1 MKIFYPPSHYDKNY
15 RGDVFPLLK
24 PFIKG
29 EGFTDAQRQSM
40 YGVSHKDYHFV
51 DAVQEAEI
59 VILPMSWYYYTHT
72 KQLDKAQ
79 DLISQA
85 KSFHK
90 IVWSHNPGDAGVK
103 IPSFSN
109 VIVFR
114 FGGYVS
120 RNQKG
125 HRGMPVLIKDY
136 YAESYAWES
145 LKNLSWEE
153 KPKIGFCGQAIASK
167 TNAVKEVT
175 KIGLRNLRTF
185 LGSSLN
191 EPQKLI
197 SSTYLRSKALELLQK
212 NPKVKDQFILR
223 KKYRAGVTQQK
234 DTHKTTQEFYQNI
247 QDSQYILCV
256 RGAGN
261 FSVRFYETLMMGR
274 IPLYIHTDGFLP
286 LAEEIE
292 WKKHVVWVDEKE
304 LHLTAEK
311 LIAFHTNLSGNKLQE
326 LCSANRKLWEEKLCL
341 DGFFKNEFAKRY

>member
-1 MKIFYPPSHYDKNY
+1 MKIFYPPLHYDKNY
-15 RGDVFPLLK
+15 RGHLFPLLK

-29 EGFTDAQRQSM
+29 DGFTDEQRKSM
-40 YGVSHKDYHFV
+40 YGVSQEDYCFV
-51 DAVQEAEI
+51 SSMNEAEV
-59 VILPMSWYYYTHT
+59 VILPMSWYYYKHT

-79 DLISQA
+79 DLVEQA
-85 KSFHK
+85 KSFQK

-103 IPSFSN
+103 TPQFSN
-109 VIVFR
+109 VMVFR

-125 HRGMPVLIKDY
+125 HKGMPVLIEDY
-136 YAESYAWES
+136 YTNSPAWKGLE
-145 LKNLSWEE
+145 NLGWEE
-153 KPKIGFCGQAIASK
+153 KPKVGFCGQAIASK
-167 TNAVKEVT
+167 ANAFKEVT
-175 KIGLRNLRTF
+175 KIGLRNLQTYV
-185 LGSSLN
+185 GSSPN

-197 SSTYLRSKALELLQK
+197 SSTYLRAKALELLQK
-212 NPKVKDQFILR
+212 NSNVKDQFILR

-234 DTHKTTQEFYQNI
+234 DTHQTTQEFYQNI

-292 WKKHVVWVDEKE
+292 WKKHIVWVDKKE
-304 LHLTAEK
+304 MHKVAEK
-311 LIAFHTNLSGNKLQE
+311 LLSFHNNLSENQLQE
-326 LCSANRKLWEEKLCL
+326 LCKANRKLWEEKLCL
-341 DGFFKNEFAKRY
+341 DGFFKNEFDSLK